1 VLEVGTIVKPHGL
14 GGEVV
19 VSFVSNRP
27 ERVMPGAVLLT
38 DGGSLEVKSARPF
51 QHRWLVRFIG
61 VDTNEAAEA
70 LRGRTLFGHPIED
83 DEAWWVHDLVGS
95 AVVDAGTGQILG
107 RVRSVVAN
115 PASDLLELDTSELVP
130 LRFVVERAPGRVMV
144 ELPPGLLD
152 RSRS

>member
-1 VLEVGTIVKPHGL
+1 MGTIVKPHGL
-14 GGEVV
+14 GGELV

-95 AVVDAGTGQILG
+95 AVVDAGTGQTLG